1 MARPLLLFTCLLLAA
16 CTGTKRAA
24 VEGAFPVPLMAKT
37 PVNLGIYLDEELVA
51 YEHKETIEKKGQW
64 EVSIGPAQPAL
75 FENLASGVFESHVFV
90 ASNVI
95 DAPWDGVLK
104 PAIEE
109 VQFSLP
115 DQTRSNY
122 YEVWIRYQF
131 QLYDRQGGLLGEW
144 QLPAYGKASNKNH
157 GSATTGLQ
165 AAAMAAC
172 RDAMAFFSINF
183 SREPVVRKWLAA
195 GKPLAPANP
204 PGAATANAQG
214 TPTSPQGSAP
224 VGSATPAPA
233 VNTSAPP
240 TPATDADEAAGDSEE
255 GNSA

>member
-1 MARPLLLFTCLLLAA
+1 MVRPLLLLTCLLLGA

-24 VEGAFPVPLMAKT
+24 VEGAFPIPLMAKT

-75 FENLASGVFESHVFV
+75 FENLATGVFESHTFV
-90 ASNVI
+90 ATNVI

-104 PAIEE
+104 PTIKE

-131 QLYDRQGGLLGEW
+131 QLFDRKGGLLGEW

-183 SREPVVRKWLAA
+183 NREPAIRQWLAA
-195 GKPLAPANP
+195 GKPLAPAPP
-204 PGAATANAQG
+204 PGAASGDPQG
-214 TPTSPQGSAP
+214 TPTTVPQGA
-224 VGSATPAPA
+224 APAPA
-233 VNTSAPP
+233 VNTPAS
-240 TPATDADEAAGDSEE
+240 PATDADDAADASDE